1 MRAGALFSVVA
12 FSISIPFTSGALACS
27 VCGCDPAAGTLG
39 FDRPSTRSLRVG
51 VEDRYLQKESGAGDE
66 AESEKENRLLGRVQY
81 SPLAPLVLQ
90 VEVPYFLFKYHYD
103 STGARDDNA
112 QGLGDVTVGARYE
125 VLRVGLDARH
135 VVALTG
141 TVKTPTGPNN
151 RSLPGEEPDE
161 HIQLGTGSW
170 DGMVGA
176 SYLYGMQ
183 PWTLY
188 ANATG
193 RMNSSN
199 SRGFRYGNAVF
210 GTLGARRAFLDSG
223 RLLASLEAQ
232 ARYAGK
238 DHFAGDSTD
247 PDTGGFIGYAAGSV
261 GYALTSDLLLRAF
274 VQVPVVKDL
283 NGVQGEHPV
292 IYMNV
297 AYDFGM

>member
-1 MRAGALFSVVA
+1 MRARALSLVAA
-12 FSISIPFTSGALACS
+12 FSISMLFTSAALACS

-39 FDRPSTRSLRVG
+39 FDRPSASSLRVA

-66 AESEKENRLLGRVQY
+66 AESEKENRLLGRIQY

-90 VEVPYFLFKYHYD
+90 VEVPYFIFKYHYD
-103 STGARDDNA
+103 ATGARDDNA
-112 QGLGDVTVGARYE
+112 QGLGDVTLGARYE

-141 TVKTPTGPNN
+141 TLKTPTGANN
-151 RSLPGEEPDE
+151 RHLPGEEPDE
-161 HIQLGTGSW
+161 HLQLGTGSW
-170 DGMVGA
+170 DGLVGA

-199 SRGFRYGNAVF
+199 SRGFRYGDAVF
-210 GTLGARRAFLDSG
+210 GTLGARRNFLESG
-223 RLLASLEAQ
+223 RLIASLEAQ
-232 ARYAGK
+232 GRYAGK
-238 DHFAGDSTD
+238 DHFADDSTD
-247 PDTGGFIGYAAGSV
+247 PDTGGFIGYAAGSI

-274 VQVPVVKDL
+274 VQVPVIKDL

-292 IYMNV
+292 IYMNL